1 MISIRNLRKSYKL
14 GGETIMA
21 LDDIN
26 LDIQRGEFLS
36 IVGTSGSG
44 KSTLM
49 NMIGGLDHPDDG
61 KILIDGKDL
70 SKMQADDLAILRN
83 NLLGF
88 VFQSF
93 QLMPRQNA
101 LKNVVIPLL
110 YRRPRVKNAY
120 ALAKAS
126 LGAVGLGDRIDHKP
140 SQLSSGQQQRV
151 AIARALVG
159 SPLLI
164 LADEPTGA
172 LDSHTTAEIMK
183 LFGKLS
189 DNGKTILIV
198 THDKDVASYTKRI
211 VTMNDGTISR
221 DQKFH

>member
-1 MISIRNLRKSYKL
+1 
-14 GGETIMA
+14 MA